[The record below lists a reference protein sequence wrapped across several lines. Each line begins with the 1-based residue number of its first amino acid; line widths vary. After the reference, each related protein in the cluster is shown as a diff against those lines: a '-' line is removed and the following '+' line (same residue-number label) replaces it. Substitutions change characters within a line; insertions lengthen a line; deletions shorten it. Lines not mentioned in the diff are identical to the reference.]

1 VLPPGGTL
9 RVGFRLAAGTG
20 ALAARLSVDGQ
31 DVTDACDQRIA
42 PTHPASRV
50 ELLYT
55 PPGGWTPGEH
65 EAAVDGDRWTFSVS

>member
-1 VLPPGGTL
+1 VL
-9 RVGFRLAAGTG
+9 RVGFRLAGGAGV
-20 ALAARLSVDGQ
+20 LAARLRVDGK
-31 DVTDACDQRIA
+31 DVTDACARRIA

-65 EAAVDGDRWTFSVS
+65 EAAVAGERWTFTVS